1 METTVF
7 LSKVIGLTLIIVGAA
22 IILRRRY
29 FLPVFA
35 AFVEQRLVRAVVS
48 MIELVA
54 GLSLV
59 VHNVWTPLPAAII
72 SLVGWMAVAEA
83 AAYLLLPDALVGRL
97 IGTFNTAGWYIVGG
111 VLAIGVGLYLA
122 GFGFAWW

>member
-7 LSKVIGLTLIIVGAA
+7 LSKVIGFTLFIVGAA

-35 AFVEQRLVRAVVS
+35 AFGEQRLVRAVVS

-72 SLVGWMAVAEA
+72 
-83 AAYLLLPDALVGRL
+83 LLLPDALVGRL
-97 IGTFNTAGWYIVGG
+97 IGTFNAEGWYIVGG
-111 VLAIGVGLYLA
+111 VLATGAGLYLV

>member
-7 LSKVIGLTLIIVGAA
+7 LSKVIGLTLFIVGAA

-35 AFVEQRLVRAVVS
+35 AFGEQRLVRAVVS

-97 IGTFNTAGWYIVGG
+97 IGTFNAEGWYIVGG
-111 VLAIGVGLYLA
+111 VLATGAGLYLV